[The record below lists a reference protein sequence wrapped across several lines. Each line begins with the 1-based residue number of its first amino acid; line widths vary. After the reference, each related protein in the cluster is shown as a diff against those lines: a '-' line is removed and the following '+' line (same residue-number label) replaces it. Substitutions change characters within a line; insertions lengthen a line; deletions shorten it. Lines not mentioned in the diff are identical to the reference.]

1 MTTTQRRRPGRRL
14 AGVTTLS
21 AGRPLE
27 PAHHTVARHSTVITD
42 PERDGRML
50 GVDIWYP
57 AREPADDDL
66 AARRPSR
73 YELFPGVAFDAAG
86 ALHDLPALPG
96 AFPLIVFSHGRTG
109 MRFAYS
115 LVCEALAARGA
126 IVVSSDHPG
135 DVLTDW
141 LLGTFADDRTNEV
154 NRVADAHLLLRA
166 FTHGHPSIGVGVL
179 NAVDRDRIVLMG
191 HSYGAYT
198 ALATAAGARGVP
210 AHERVKALV
219 CFQPYTRT
227 TSDGL
232 LGRVTVPS
240 LLVVSGSDRVTPASS
255 DADRPWALLRGT
267 PTWRL
272 DLDGAGHQAISDIAL
287 YAELAE
293 HVPGL
298 PDIVRQYLTASR
310 ADAGGAGG
318 RSWREL
324 MRLQVQAAW
333 AFLDVVL
340 DLDRERGLGVVAE
353 LEAARTVHLRRR

>member
-1 MTTTQRRRPGRRL
+1 M
-14 AGVTTLS
+14 TTLS

-27 PAHHTVARHSTVITD
+27 PQHHTVARHSTVIVD

-50 GVDIWYP
+50 GVDVWYP

-66 AARRPSR
+66 AARQKST
-73 YELFPGVAFDAAG
+73 YELFPGVSFESAG
-86 ALHDLPALPG
+86 AFHDLPAKPG
-96 AFPLIVFSHGRTG
+96 SYPLILFSHGRTG

-179 NAVDRDRIVLMG
+179 NAVDHDRIVLMG

-210 AHERVKALV
+210 PHERLKALV

-232 LGRVTVPS
+232 LGRVTVPA
-240 LLVVSGSDRVTPASS
+240 LLVVSSADRVTPASS
-255 DADRPWALLRGT
+255 DADRPWALLRGR

-298 PDIVRQYLTASR
+298 PDIVRQYLASST
-310 ADAGGAGG
+310 ADAGAAGG
-318 RSWREL
+318 RSWREV

-340 DLDRERGLGVVAE
+340 DLDRDRGLATVGE
-353 LEAARTVHLRRR
+353 LEAARSISLRRR